1 MVRPIW
7 ANVFSS
13 ALATITA
20 AIIYLYP
27 SPLVCNAGAFVI
39 GFSAAGGILQLGISV
54 MSEFFPKSKAKV
66 TSIYMMMGGLAN
78 FVIPL
83 ITGYLSNI
91 GLQYII
97 VLDFTFA
104 LLALVLIMDVTAKYE
119 LIGLMAY
126 PIRHSLSP
134 EMQNKALEKAG
145 LPFTYMAFE
154 VDNDSFADAIEGLKA
169 LKMRGTG
176 VSMPNKQLACEY
188 VDELTPAAKLV
199 GTINTIVNDDG
210 YLRGYNTDGT
220 GHIRAIKESGFDI
233 KGKTMVLLGAGG
245 ASTAIG
251 AQGAIEGLKEIKLF
265 NRRDEFFDKALAFAQ
280 RVNENTD
287 CVVTV
292 TDLADQ
298 QAFAEA
304 LASADILT
312 NDTKVGMKPLKNES
326 LVNDISLLHPG
337 LLVTECVY
345 NPHMTKLLQQ
355 AQQAGCKTI
364 DGYGMLLWQ
373 GAEQFTLWTGKDF
386 PLEYVKQVMGFDA

>member
-1 MVRPIW
+1 
-7 ANVFSS
+7 
-13 ALATITA
+13 
-20 AIIYLYP
+20 
-27 SPLVCNAGAFVI
+27 
-39 GFSAAGGILQLGISV
+39 
-54 MSEFFPKSKAKV
+54 
-66 TSIYMMMGGLAN
+66 
-78 FVIPL
+78 
-83 ITGYLSNI
+83 
-91 GLQYII
+91 
-97 VLDFTFA
+97 
-104 LLALVLIMDVTAKYE
+104 MDVTAKYE

-154 VDNDSFADAIEGLKA
+154 VDNDSFPGAIEGLKA

-188 VDELTPAAKLV
+188 VDDLTPAAKLV
-199 GTINTIVNDDG
+199 GAINTIVNDDG

-251 AQGAIEGLKEIKLF
+251 AQGAIEGLKKIKLF

-287 CVVTV
+287 CIVTV

-304 LASADILT
+304 IASADILT
-312 NDTKVGMKPLKNES
+312 NGTKVGMKPLENES

-386 PLEYVKQVMGFDA
+386 PLEYVKQVMGFGA

>member
-1 MVRPIW
+1 
-7 ANVFSS
+7 
-13 ALATITA
+13 
-20 AIIYLYP
+20 
-27 SPLVCNAGAFVI
+27 
-39 GFSAAGGILQLGISV
+39 
-54 MSEFFPKSKAKV
+54 
-66 TSIYMMMGGLAN
+66 
-78 FVIPL
+78 
-83 ITGYLSNI
+83 
-91 GLQYII
+91 
-97 VLDFTFA
+97 
-104 LLALVLIMDVTAKYE
+104 MDVTAKYE

-154 VDNDSFADAIEGLKA
+154 VDNDSFPGAIEGLKA

-199 GTINTIVNDDG
+199 GAINTIVNDDG

-265 NRRDEFFDKALAFAQ
+265 NRRDEFFDKALALAFAQ

-312 NDTKVGMKPLKNES
+312 NGTKVGMKPLENES

-386 PLEYVKQVMGFDA
+386 PLEYVKQVMGFGA

>member
-1 MVRPIW
+1 
-7 ANVFSS
+7 
-13 ALATITA
+13 
-20 AIIYLYP
+20 
-27 SPLVCNAGAFVI
+27 
-39 GFSAAGGILQLGISV
+39 
-54 MSEFFPKSKAKV
+54 
-66 TSIYMMMGGLAN
+66 
-78 FVIPL
+78 
-83 ITGYLSNI
+83 
-91 GLQYII
+91 
-97 VLDFTFA
+97 
-104 LLALVLIMDVTAKYE
+104 MDVTAKYE

-154 VDNDSFADAIEGLKA
+154 VDNDSFPAAIEGLKA

-199 GTINTIVNDDG
+199 GAINTIVNDDG

-312 NDTKVGMKPLKNES
+312 GTKVGMKTLENES

-386 PLEYVKQVMGFDA
+386 PLEYVKQVMGFGA

>member
-1 MVRPIW
+1 
-7 ANVFSS
+7 
-13 ALATITA
+13 
-20 AIIYLYP
+20 
-27 SPLVCNAGAFVI
+27 
-39 GFSAAGGILQLGISV
+39 
-54 MSEFFPKSKAKV
+54 
-66 TSIYMMMGGLAN
+66 
-78 FVIPL
+78 
-83 ITGYLSNI
+83 
-91 GLQYII
+91 
-97 VLDFTFA
+97 
-104 LLALVLIMDVTAKYE
+104 MDVTAKYE

-145 LPFTYMAFE
+145 LSFTYMAFE
-154 VDNDSFADAIEGLKA
+154 VDNDSFPGAIEGLKA

-199 GTINTIVNDDG
+199 GAINTIVNDDG

-312 NDTKVGMKPLKNES
+312 NGTKVGMKPLENES

-373 GAEQFTLWTGKDF
+373 GAEQYYVMDWQRF
-386 PLEYVKQVMGFDA
+386 PLEYVKQVMGFGA

>member
-1 MVRPIW
+1 
-7 ANVFSS
+7 
-13 ALATITA
+13 
-20 AIIYLYP
+20 
-27 SPLVCNAGAFVI
+27 
-39 GFSAAGGILQLGISV
+39 
-54 MSEFFPKSKAKV
+54 
-66 TSIYMMMGGLAN
+66 
-78 FVIPL
+78 
-83 ITGYLSNI
+83 
-91 GLQYII
+91 
-97 VLDFTFA
+97 
-104 LLALVLIMDVTAKYE
+104 MDVTAKYE

-154 VDNDSFADAIEGLKA
+154 VDNDSFPGAIEGLKA

-199 GTINTIVNDDG
+199 GAINTIVNDDG

-312 NDTKVGMKPLKNES
+312 NGTKVGMKPLENES

-364 DGYGMLLWQ
+364 DVYGMLLWQ

-386 PLEYVKQVMGFDA
+386 PLEYVKQVMGFGA

>member
-1 MVRPIW
+1 
-7 ANVFSS
+7 
-13 ALATITA
+13 
-20 AIIYLYP
+20 
-27 SPLVCNAGAFVI
+27 
-39 GFSAAGGILQLGISV
+39 
-54 MSEFFPKSKAKV
+54 
-66 TSIYMMMGGLAN
+66 
-78 FVIPL
+78 
-83 ITGYLSNI
+83 
-91 GLQYII
+91 
-97 VLDFTFA
+97 
-104 LLALVLIMDVTAKYE
+104 MDVTAKYE

-154 VDNDSFADAIEGLKA
+154 VDNDSFPGAIEGLKA

-176 VSMPNKQLACEY
+176 ISMPNKQLACEY

-199 GTINTIVNDDG
+199 GAINTIVNDDG
-210 YLRGYNTDGT
+210 YLRGYNPDGT

-312 NDTKVGMKPLKNES
+312 NGTKVGMKPRENES
-326 LVNDISLLHPG
+326 LVNDISLLHAG

-364 DGYGMLLWQ
+364 DGYGMLL
-373 GAEQFTLWTGKDF
+373 LWTGKDF
-386 PLEYVKQVMGFDA
+386 PLEYVKQVMGFGA

>member
-1 MVRPIW
+1 
-7 ANVFSS
+7 
-13 ALATITA
+13 
-20 AIIYLYP
+20 
-27 SPLVCNAGAFVI
+27 
-39 GFSAAGGILQLGISV
+39 
-54 MSEFFPKSKAKV
+54 
-66 TSIYMMMGGLAN
+66 
-78 FVIPL
+78 
-83 ITGYLSNI
+83 
-91 GLQYII
+91 
-97 VLDFTFA
+97 
-104 LLALVLIMDVTAKYE
+104 MDVTAKYE

-145 LPFTYMAFE
+145 LSFTYMAFE
-154 VDNDSFADAIEGLKA
+154 VDNDSFPGAIEGLKA

-199 GTINTIVNDDG
+199 GAINTIVNDDG

-233 KGKTMVLLGAGG
+233 KGKTMVLL
-245 ASTAIG
+245 
-251 AQGAIEGLKEIKLF
+251 GAIEGLKEIKLF

-312 NDTKVGMKPLKNES
+312 NGTKVGMKPLENES

-386 PLEYVKQVMGFDA
+386 PLEYVKQVMGFGA

>member
-1 MVRPIW
+1 
-7 ANVFSS
+7 
-13 ALATITA
+13 
-20 AIIYLYP
+20 
-27 SPLVCNAGAFVI
+27 
-39 GFSAAGGILQLGISV
+39 
-54 MSEFFPKSKAKV
+54 
-66 TSIYMMMGGLAN
+66 
-78 FVIPL
+78 
-83 ITGYLSNI
+83 
-91 GLQYII
+91 
-97 VLDFTFA
+97 
-104 LLALVLIMDVTAKYE
+104 MDVTAKYE

-154 VDNDSFADAIEGLKA
+154 VDNDSFPGAIEGLKA

-199 GTINTIVNDDG
+199 GAINTIVNDDG

-298 QAFAEA
+298 QAFAEV

-312 NDTKVGMKPLKNES
+312 NGTKVGMNPLENES

-364 DGYGMLLWQ
+364 DGYGMLWWQ

-386 PLEYVKQVMGFDA
+386 PLEYVKQVMGFGA

>member
-1 MVRPIW
+1 
-7 ANVFSS
+7 
-13 ALATITA
+13 
-20 AIIYLYP
+20 
-27 SPLVCNAGAFVI
+27 
-39 GFSAAGGILQLGISV
+39 
-54 MSEFFPKSKAKV
+54 
-66 TSIYMMMGGLAN
+66 
-78 FVIPL
+78 
-83 ITGYLSNI
+83 
-91 GLQYII
+91 
-97 VLDFTFA
+97 
-104 LLALVLIMDVTAKYE
+104 MDVTAKYE

-154 VDNDSFADAIEGLKA
+154 VDNSTFAGAIEGLKA

-176 VSMPNKQLACEY
+176 VSMPNKQLACEF

-199 GTINTIVNDDG
+199 GAINTIVNDDG

-233 KGKTMVLLGAGG
+233 RGKNMVQA
-245 ASTAIG
+245 
-251 AQGAIEGLKEIKLF
+251 AIEGIKEIKLF
-265 NRRDEFFDKALAFAQ
+265 NRNDEFFQKALDFAK

-298 QAFAEA
+298 QAFADA
-304 LASADILT
+304 LATADILT
-312 NDTKVGMKPLKNES
+312 NGTKVGMKPLENES
-326 LVNDISLLHPG
+326 IVSDVSLLRSE

-373 GAEQFTLWTGKDF
+373 GAEQFKLWTGKDF
-386 PLEYVKQVMGFDA
+386 PLEYVKQVMGFAA

>member
-1 MVRPIW
+1 
-7 ANVFSS
+7 
-13 ALATITA
+13 
-20 AIIYLYP
+20 
-27 SPLVCNAGAFVI
+27 
-39 GFSAAGGILQLGISV
+39 
-54 MSEFFPKSKAKV
+54 
-66 TSIYMMMGGLAN
+66 
-78 FVIPL
+78 
-83 ITGYLSNI
+83 
-91 GLQYII
+91 
-97 VLDFTFA
+97 
-104 LLALVLIMDVTAKYE
+104 MDVTAKYE

-154 VDNDSFADAIEGLKA
+154 MDNDSFPGAIEGLKA

-199 GTINTIVNDDG
+199 GAINTIVNDDG

-312 NDTKVGMKPLKNES
+312 NGTKVGMKPLENES

-386 PLEYVKQVMGFDA
+386 PLEYVNRSWGSVPDRLTACRKGKK

>member
-1 MVRPIW
+1 
-7 ANVFSS
+7 
-13 ALATITA
+13 
-20 AIIYLYP
+20 
-27 SPLVCNAGAFVI
+27 
-39 GFSAAGGILQLGISV
+39 
-54 MSEFFPKSKAKV
+54 
-66 TSIYMMMGGLAN
+66 
-78 FVIPL
+78 
-83 ITGYLSNI
+83 
-91 GLQYII
+91 
-97 VLDFTFA
+97 
-104 LLALVLIMDVTAKYE
+104 MDVTAKYE

-154 VDNDSFADAIEGLKA
+154 VDNDSFPGAIEGLKA

-199 GTINTIVNDDG
+199 GAINTIVNDDG

-220 GHIRAIKESGFDI
+220 GHIRAIKERGFDI

-312 NDTKVGMKPLKNES
+312 NGTKVGMKPLENES

-345 NPHMTKLLQQ
+345 NMTKLLQQ

-386 PLEYVKQVMGFDA
+386 PLEYVKQVMGFGA

>member
-1 MVRPIW
+1 
-7 ANVFSS
+7 
-13 ALATITA
+13 
-20 AIIYLYP
+20 
-27 SPLVCNAGAFVI
+27 
-39 GFSAAGGILQLGISV
+39 
-54 MSEFFPKSKAKV
+54 
-66 TSIYMMMGGLAN
+66 
-78 FVIPL
+78 
-83 ITGYLSNI
+83 
-91 GLQYII
+91 
-97 VLDFTFA
+97 
-104 LLALVLIMDVTAKYE
+104 MDVTAKYE

-145 LPFTYMAFE
+145 LSFTYMAFE
-154 VDNDSFADAIEGLKA
+154 VDNDSFPGAIEGLKA

-199 GTINTIVNDDG
+199 GAINTIVNDDG

-312 NDTKVGMKPLKNES
+312 NGTKVGMKPLENES

-364 DGYGMLLWQ
+364 DGDGMLLWQ

-386 PLEYVKQVMGFDA
+386 PLEYVKQVMGFGA

>member
-1 MVRPIW
+1 
-7 ANVFSS
+7 
-13 ALATITA
+13 
-20 AIIYLYP
+20 
-27 SPLVCNAGAFVI
+27 
-39 GFSAAGGILQLGISV
+39 
-54 MSEFFPKSKAKV
+54 
-66 TSIYMMMGGLAN
+66 
-78 FVIPL
+78 
-83 ITGYLSNI
+83 
-91 GLQYII
+91 
-97 VLDFTFA
+97 
-104 LLALVLIMDVTAKYE
+104 MDVTAKYE

-154 VDNDSFADAIEGLKA
+154 VDNDSFPGAIEGLKA

-176 VSMPNKQLACEY
+176 ISMPNKQLACEY

-199 GTINTIVNDDG
+199 G
-210 YLRGYNTDGT
+210 
-220 GHIRAIKESGFDI
+220 AIKESGFDI

-312 NDTKVGMKPLKNES
+312 NGTKVGMKPLENES

-386 PLEYVKQVMGFDA
+386 PLEYVKQVMGFGA

>member
-1 MVRPIW
+1 
-7 ANVFSS
+7 
-13 ALATITA
+13 
-20 AIIYLYP
+20 
-27 SPLVCNAGAFVI
+27 
-39 GFSAAGGILQLGISV
+39 
-54 MSEFFPKSKAKV
+54 
-66 TSIYMMMGGLAN
+66 
-78 FVIPL
+78 
-83 ITGYLSNI
+83 
-91 GLQYII
+91 
-97 VLDFTFA
+97 
-104 LLALVLIMDVTAKYE
+104 MDVTAKYE

-154 VDNDSFADAIEGLKA
+154 VDNDSFPAAIEGLKA

-199 GTINTIVNDDG
+199 GAINTIVNDDG

-312 NDTKVGMKPLKNES
+312 NGTKVGMKPLENES

-364 DGYGMLLWQ
+364 DGCGMLLWQ

-386 PLEYVKQVMGFDA
+386 PLEYVKQVMGFGA

>member
-1 MVRPIW
+1 
-7 ANVFSS
+7 
-13 ALATITA
+13 
-20 AIIYLYP
+20 
-27 SPLVCNAGAFVI
+27 
-39 GFSAAGGILQLGISV
+39 
-54 MSEFFPKSKAKV
+54 
-66 TSIYMMMGGLAN
+66 
-78 FVIPL
+78 
-83 ITGYLSNI
+83 
-91 GLQYII
+91 
-97 VLDFTFA
+97 
-104 LLALVLIMDVTAKYE
+104 MDVTAKYE

-154 VDNDSFADAIEGLKA
+154 VDNDSFPGAIEGLKA

-199 GTINTIVNDDG
+199 GAINTIVNDDG

-312 NDTKVGMKPLKNES
+312 NGTKVGMMKPLENES

-386 PLEYVKQVMGFDA
+386 PLEYVKQVMGFGA

>member
-1 MVRPIW
+1 
-7 ANVFSS
+7 
-13 ALATITA
+13 
-20 AIIYLYP
+20 
-27 SPLVCNAGAFVI
+27 
-39 GFSAAGGILQLGISV
+39 
-54 MSEFFPKSKAKV
+54 
-66 TSIYMMMGGLAN
+66 
-78 FVIPL
+78 
-83 ITGYLSNI
+83 
-91 GLQYII
+91 
-97 VLDFTFA
+97 
-104 LLALVLIMDVTAKYE
+104 MDVTAKYE

-154 VDNDSFADAIEGLKA
+154 VDNDSFPGAIEGLKA

-199 GTINTIVNDDG
+199 GAINTIVNDDG
-210 YLRGYNTDGT
+210 YLHGT

-312 NDTKVGMKPLKNES
+312 NGTKVGMKPLENES

-386 PLEYVKQVMGFDA
+386 PLEYVKQVMGFGA

>member
-1 MVRPIW
+1 
-7 ANVFSS
+7 
-13 ALATITA
+13 
-20 AIIYLYP
+20 
-27 SPLVCNAGAFVI
+27 
-39 GFSAAGGILQLGISV
+39 
-54 MSEFFPKSKAKV
+54 
-66 TSIYMMMGGLAN
+66 
-78 FVIPL
+78 
-83 ITGYLSNI
+83 
-91 GLQYII
+91 
-97 VLDFTFA
+97 
-104 LLALVLIMDVTAKYE
+104 MDVTAKYE

-154 VDNDSFADAIEGLKA
+154 VDNDSFPGAIEGLKA

-199 GTINTIVNDDG
+199 GAINTIVNDDG

-292 TDLADQ
+292 TDLADLADQ

-312 NDTKVGMKPLKNES
+312 NGTKVGMKPLENES

-386 PLEYVKQVMGFDA
+386 PLEYVKQVMGFGA